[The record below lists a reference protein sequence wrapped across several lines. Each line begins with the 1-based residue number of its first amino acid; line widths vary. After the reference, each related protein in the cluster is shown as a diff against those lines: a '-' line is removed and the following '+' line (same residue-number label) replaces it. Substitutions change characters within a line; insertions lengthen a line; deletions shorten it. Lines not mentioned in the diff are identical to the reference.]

1 MVAVL
6 RHAAFLLP
14 QRDTPAGVVYNLDMA
29 DSFGELEA
37 ASLFCPR
44 CKRANPVRKTL
55 LLVLPTATKYDYT
68 CSVCGAQV
76 GAKTD
81 SDSSEFH
88 RIASASRKAVLPSGP
103 VRRPSRSA
111 LTKRAP

>member
-1 MVAVL
+1 MS
-6 RHAAFLLP
+6 R
-14 QRDTPAGVVYNLDMA
+14 MA

-37 ASLFCPR
+37 ASLFCSR

-55 LLVLPTATKYDYT
+55 LLVLPTATKYDYA

-76 GAKTD
+76 GGKTD

-88 RIASASRKAVLPSGP
+88 RIASASRRSVPSSP
-103 VRRPSRSA
+103 DRRSSRA
-111 LTKRAP
+111 AAPKRAP

>member
-1 MVAVL
+1 M
-6 RHAAFLLP
+6 
-14 QRDTPAGVVYNLDMA
+14 T

-44 CKRANPVRKTL
+44 CKRANPVRKAL
-55 LLVLPTATKYDYT
+55 LLVLPDGNKYDYA

-88 RIASASRKAVLPSGP
+88 RLASASRNP
-103 VRRPSRSA
+103 RPG
-111 LTKRAP
+111 APDRQSSHRPR